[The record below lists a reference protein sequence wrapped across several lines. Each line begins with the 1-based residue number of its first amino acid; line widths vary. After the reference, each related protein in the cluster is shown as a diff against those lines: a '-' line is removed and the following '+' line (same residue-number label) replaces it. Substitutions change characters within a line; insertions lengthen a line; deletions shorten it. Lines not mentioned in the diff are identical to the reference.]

1 VFSNEEIA
9 IFQEELEEK
18 LQIINDNIL
27 LLEQQQATPEI
38 IQEIFRSAHTI
49 KGSSA
54 VMGYDKMTGLTHEIE
69 SLFDEVRQN
78 RLEIT
83 PGLVDVLFEAMDTL
97 TELKEEIVSGTENS
111 TDITLILSK
120 ITKARDKNVDQPKL
134 QKPAS
139 EPGSVSG
146 ASPPLPEIELDESLE
161 EVIRA
166 AELRGYYAYAM
177 QISIEDDCQMKEV
190 RAFLLFE
197 TMEQAGEIV
206 KSNPPVED
214 IQSGHFDTDI
224 ALVIITQADMDQVK
238 NLALSVAEIHS
249 AHIKLLESA
258 AAVHHLDPKQTA
270 TEPDKTA
277 RQDRKTIKTV
287 RVDVEKL
294 DSLMNLVG
302 ELVIDRTRLER
313 FVDVFENSHG
323 ADELVEDILEI
334 SSHLGQV
341 TTDLQEEIMKA
352 RMLPVAQVF
361 NRFPRMVRDITHK
374 LNKDIEFLVDGKETE
389 LDRNVIEVIGDPLI
403 HLLRNSI
410 DHGIEKPRERQ
421 RLGKP
426 PKGLLQLKA
435 AYVESHIVITVEDDG
450 RGIDVQKLKDKALKC
465 KIISAE
471 QYRQM
476 GDREAMDLIFQPGFS
491 TIAED
496 SVSDISGRGVGMDIV
511 RTQIESINGTVDYV
525 TWPGRGTRFSIK
537 LPLTLAIIRSLMVEH
552 AGRTY
557 AFPLTYVVET
567 LHLGRSEIK
576 KIRHAEVIVVRG
588 QVYPLKRLEDTFN
601 LAPGETGDKI
611 YVVIVGSGDRKIG
624 VVVDRLLGEQEIVIK
639 SLGTY
644 LGQVEGLAGAA
655 ILGDGKVSLIIDVR
669 GLLRNMGAEEA
680 LAHAAVN

>member
-197 TMEQAGEIV
+197 TMEQAGEII

-611 YVVIVGSGDRKIG
+611 YVVIVGSGERKIG